1 MLKSSL
7 HITFTFLFICCIFRL
22 SAKSDTLNSECQ
34 QQHDSLYALADDYY
48 YTHAEKSKQYAFEL
62 LELAKNCDNQNI
74 YFSAYL
80 QIGWAALSLSDFPEA
95 VKYADKATT
104 LALELNDFNR
114 IINAYNLQGNIYL
127 EIPDKEFALNSFFN
141 GIKAAKN
148 ANDSAS
154 LSMLYNN
161 VAIAFEHFEKL
172 DSSLYYYQLSEKFLD
187 KNATNRDLGL
197 ILVNIGDL
205 YYQLNQIDSAF
216 YFNKKARKHLSLE
229 DDKDLLFIYYLNTA
243 VNYADNHQLQLAN
256 IYLDSCFATI
266 TDGSSPTDIEL
277 FYHKKSALLFQQNE
291 FKKAYEYLLKA
302 YDLKD
307 SILSKEVYNKLRDIK
322 IAAVA
327 EKKEAEI
334 QQHLQENK
342 ILELEVKQSKASQ
355 RNYFLVVLSI
365 SIVLLFT
372 VILILY
378 SIRNN
383 KRLKK
388 RNNIIEAQ
396 SKDIHQ
402 KNNELELK
410 NTEITDSIN
419 YAKRIQDAILPSKE
433 DLIENLKN
441 GFVIF
446 KPKDIVSG
454 DFYWLESLPLTP
466 SPSERAGEGRIFF
479 AAADCTGHGVPGA
492 MVSVMCSN
500 ALSKA
505 LLEDNITDP
514 GKILDRTRDLVIE
527 RFAKSKEDVKD
538 GMDIALVSLEYS
550 IRADSEEQKFLLKYA
565 GANNP
570 LWIIRN
576 LESPTSSFE
585 LIELKP
591 NKQPVG
597 KSFKAEPFD
606 THVIELKKGDSIYL
620 LTDGYP
626 DQFGGEKGKK
636 LKKAPLKEILLSIQH
651 LTMDEQKTHLEN
663 FFEQWK
669 GDLQQVDDVCVIGVR
684 I

>member
-1 MLKSSL
+1 MKKTIYCLLNQLL
-7 HITFTFLFICCIFRL
+7 HNTFLFITTLCCSFHL
-22 SAKSDTLNSECQ
+22 SAQTEVITSECQ

-48 YTHAEKSKQYAFEL
+48 YTHAEKSKKYAFEL
-62 LELAKNCDNQNI
+62 LELAKTCEQQQI
-74 YFSAYL
+74 YFSAYF

-95 VKYADKATT
+95 VKYADKATA
-104 LALELNDFNR
+104 LAIELNDYNN
-114 IINAYNLQGNIYL
+114 IINAYNLLGNIYL
-127 EIPDKEFALNSFFN
+127 EIPDREFALNAFYN

-172 DSSLYYYQLSEKFLD
+172 DSSLHYYRLSEKYLD
-187 KNATNRDLGL
+187 INSSDRDKGL

-205 YYQLNQIDSAF
+205 FYQLQQIDSAL
-216 YFNKKARKHLSLE
+216 YFNEKARNYLSLE
-229 DDKDLLFIYYLNTA
+229 TDKDLLFIYFLNTA
-243 VNYADNHQLQLAN
+243 VNFSDNNQASLAN
-256 IYLDSCFATI
+256 IYIDSCYTMI
-266 TDGSSPTDIEL
+266 SEGSSPTDIED
-277 FYHKKSALLFQQNE
+277 FYFNKSALLFQQNK
-291 FKKAYEYLLKA
+291 FKTAYEYLLKA
-302 YDLKD
+302 YNLKD

-342 ILELEVKQSKASQ
+342 ILELEVEKSKASQ
-355 RNYFLVVLSI
+355 RNYFLIVLSI

-372 VILILY
+372 VVFVLY
-378 SIRNN
+378 GIRNN

-410 NTEITDSIN
+410 NSEITDSIN
-419 YAKRIQDAILPSKE
+419 YAKRIQDAILPSKD

-454 DFYWLESLPLTP
+454 DFYWVE
-466 SPSERAGEGRIFF
+466 SPSISSTKKEEKTIVYF

-500 ALSKA
+500 ALSKT

-514 GKILDRTRDLVIE
+514 GKILNRTRDLVIE

-538 GMDIALVSLEYS
+538 GMDIALCSL
-550 IRADSEEQKFLLKYA
+550 ILSESYATLEYA

-576 LESPTSSFE
+576 LKPQTSNFE
-585 LIELKP
+585 LIEIKP
-591 NKQPVG
+591 NKQPIG
-597 KSFKAEPFD
+597 KSYKTEPFT
-606 THVIELKKGDSIYL
+606 THTIQLKKGDSIYL

-636 LKKAPLKEILLSIQH
+636 LKKAPLKEMLLSIQH
-651 LTMDEQKTHLEN
+651 LSMNEQKVYLEN
-663 FFEQWK
+663 FFEKWK
-669 GDLQQVDDVCVIGVR
+669 GDLQQVDDVCFIGVR

>member
-1 MLKSSL
+1 
-7 HITFTFLFICCIFRL
+7 
-22 SAKSDTLNSECQ
+22 
-34 QQHDSLYALADDYY
+34 
-48 YTHAEKSKQYAFEL
+48 
-62 LELAKNCDNQNI
+62 
-74 YFSAYL
+74 
-80 QIGWAALSLSDFPEA
+80 
-95 VKYADKATT
+95 
-104 LALELNDFNR
+104 
-114 IINAYNLQGNIYL
+114 
-127 EIPDKEFALNSFFN
+127 
-141 GIKAAKN
+141 
-148 ANDSAS
+148 
-154 LSMLYNN
+154 
-161 VAIAFEHFEKL
+161 
-172 DSSLYYYQLSEKFLD
+172 
-187 KNATNRDLGL
+187 
-197 ILVNIGDL
+197 
-205 YYQLNQIDSAF
+205 
-216 YFNKKARKHLSLE
+216 
-229 DDKDLLFIYYLNTA
+229 
-243 VNYADNHQLQLAN
+243 
-256 IYLDSCFATI
+256 
-266 TDGSSPTDIEL
+266 
-277 FYHKKSALLFQQNE
+277 
-291 FKKAYEYLLKA
+291 
-302 YDLKD
+302 
-307 SILSKEVYNKLRDIK
+307 
-322 IAAVA
+322 
-327 EKKEAEI
+327 
-334 QQHLQENK
+334 
-342 ILELEVKQSKASQ
+342 
-355 RNYFLVVLSI
+355 
-365 SIVLLFT
+365 LFT

-576 LESPTSSFE
+576 LESPTSGFE

-597 KSFKAEPFD
+597 KSFKTEPFD
-606 THVIELKKGDSIYL
+606 THTIELKKGDSIYL

-669 GDLQQVDDVCVIGVR
+669 GDLQQVDDVCVIGVK